1 MFMPALLC
9 ATVPL
14 YMPSGVL
21 STPSESPPEPQER
34 GGQRP
39 RLFTLPIVLGLLC
52 TLVSASVVGTLDS
65 TLDLRLSA
73 VPLVFSATQVSSTFT
88 ASSLFGSA
96 VSLPLAFLVNH
107 ISGSYRLLS
116 FVTAIGFLVVGLAFL
131 LLAPL
136 GSAVLRMPGSWT
148 LAAPNSVEAV
158 YVAMILKAAG
168 IGLGM
173 LSMYPA
179 MVLNVPDDPYLES
192 RLAAMNSA
200 LYSAGVWARSLAP
213 RSSLL
218 FLTSYSACPARRR
231 AVRAT
236 CGAAVSGSQTMAT
249 TARPL
254 RLAYSLSPLPCC

>member
-1 MFMPALLC
+1 MLPDALVRHAEFTLTPSVSSILGSAFGPILGGGFHDLPEDPAWQFRLPSIVAMFMPALLC

-14 YMPSGVL
+14 YMLSGVL

-158 YVAMILKAAG
+158 YVAMKSEL
-168 IGLGM
+168 
-173 LSMYPA
+173 
-179 MVLNVPDDPYLES
+179 D
-192 RLAAMNSA
+192 
-200 LYSAGVWARSLAP
+200 
-213 RSSLL
+213 
-218 FLTSYSACPARRR
+218 
-231 AVRAT
+231 
-236 CGAAVSGSQTMAT
+236 
-249 TARPL
+249 
-254 RLAYSLSPLPCC
+254 